1 MTPDEISAALTIV
14 PEVRATALQNRMTVH
29 VPALGDSVHFVA
41 DDVRRVRPIYAPDGA
56 PALEFAVGAG
66 AEVWP
71 LIITGTDVVFQPVS
85 PDTVL
90 DTRMRYSVAEM
101 PPLVAYT
108 EMLREAEAQGRRAQS
123 GHIDYDRL
131 AGTFLLVRC
140 FILGAARFGLR
151 PVAAVGWW
159 DRAWREAGD
168 DVFLPPWRPDPLWD
182 GLLAE
187 ATQLP
192 DLPSTLSAVRDERP
206 DAARVEVV
214 DFQRLEPGLSVVGLN
229 DEFVAAWRRWVPIT
243 PATFHATLTRGVPDA
258 TADVALYPDGG
269 GNIDLW
275 IPLSDGRRAFL
286 QTSFVLA
293 DRDLAIDEIR
303 IPDRVGNGLFQRL
316 MFNTEQ
322 LAALLGLRRVTLRAT
337 GIGAYA
343 LARVGV
349 YPRDPELYQVTR
361 DLT

>member
-1 MTPDEISAALTIV
+1 MTPDEILAALAFV
-14 PEVRATALQNRMTVH
+14 PEVRATSLQNRMTIH
-29 VPALGDSVHFVA
+29 VPALGDSVHLVA
-41 DDVRRVRPIYAPDGA
+41 DDVRRARRIYAPDGA
-56 PALEFAVGAG
+56 PALEFAIGAG
-66 AEVWP
+66 AELWP

-85 PDTVL
+85 PDTIL
-90 DTRMRYSVAEM
+90 DTRMRYAVAQM

-108 EMLREAEAQGRRAQS
+108 EILREAEAQGRRVQS
-123 GHIDYDRL
+123 GHIDYDTL

-159 DRAWREAGD
+159 DRGWRRVGD
-168 DVFLPPWRPDPLWD
+168 SVFLPPWRVDPLWD

-187 ATQLP
+187 AAQLP
-192 DLPSTLSAVRDERP
+192 DLPSTLTAVRDERP
-206 DAARVEVV
+206 DAARIEVA
-214 DFQRLEPGLSVVGLN
+214 DFARLEPGLRVVGLD
-229 DEFVAAWRRWVPIT
+229 DEFVAAWRRWMPIT

-269 GNIDLW
+269 GSINLW
-275 IPLSDGRRAFL
+275 VPLGDSRRAFL

-293 DRDLAIDEIR
+293 DGDIAVDEIR
-303 IPDRVGNGLFQRL
+303 IPDGVGGGLFQRL
-316 MFNTEQ
+316 MFNTER
-322 LAALLGLRRVTLRAT
+322 LAALLGLRQVSLRAT

-349 YPRDPELYQVTR
+349 YPRDPELYRVTR
-361 DLT
+361 DRT